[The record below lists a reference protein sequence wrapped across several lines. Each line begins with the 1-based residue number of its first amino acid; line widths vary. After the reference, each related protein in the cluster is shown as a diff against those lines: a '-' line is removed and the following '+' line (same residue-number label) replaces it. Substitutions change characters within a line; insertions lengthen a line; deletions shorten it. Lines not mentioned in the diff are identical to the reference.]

1 MFTWS
6 QAGALALLM
15 AAATAY
21 GGSHSLQ
28 ISEDKAIE
36 ARLMKLRSL
45 PDDQRKVEPESL
57 AQMIRFLSPGKDRFN
72 YAFELA
78 NLATEGDFGRKTLQN
93 VTDTLAIAITTAGE
107 AGDPIIIDAY
117 NELAQLARLEGMNV
131 HLQNASYKKAL
142 ADFDKMEAERG
153 KADFTL
159 KDLSGKR
166 WTRSALK
173 GKVVLVNF
181 WATWCPPC
189 RKEMPDLD
197 ALYAQFKSK
206 GFVILAI
213 SDEKDPT
220 VRKFIT
226 EKGYHYPVLLDSDRA
241 VNGRYHVMG
250 IPKSFLYDRSGKLVA
265 ETIDMRTK
273 SQFLAILA
281 KAGLK

>member
-1 MFTWS
+1 
-6 QAGALALLM
+6 M
-15 AAATAY
+15 AAGVAY
-21 GGSHSLQ
+21 GGGFSHQ

-45 PDDQRKVEPESL
+45 PDDQRKVETESL
-57 AQMIRFLSPGKDRFN
+57 AQMIRFLAPGKERFN

-78 NLATEGDFGRKTLQN
+78 NLATEGDFGRKTLQD
-93 VTDTLAIAITTAGE
+93 VTDTLAIAVTTAGE
-107 AGDPIIIDAY
+107 AGGPIIEDAY
-117 NELAQLARLEGMNV
+117 NELALLAHLEGMNV
-131 HLQNASYKKAL
+131 HLHTAGYKKAL
-142 ADFDKMEAERG
+142 ADLNKMEAERA

-159 KDLSGKR
+159 KDLSGKS

-213 SDEKDPT
+213 SDEKDAT

-226 EKGYHYPVLLDSDRA
+226 EKGYHYPILLDSDRS
-241 VNGRYHVMG
+241 VNGRYHVLG
-250 IPKSFLYDRSGKLVA
+250 IPKSFLYDRNGKMVA

-273 SQFLAILA
+273 SQFLALLA